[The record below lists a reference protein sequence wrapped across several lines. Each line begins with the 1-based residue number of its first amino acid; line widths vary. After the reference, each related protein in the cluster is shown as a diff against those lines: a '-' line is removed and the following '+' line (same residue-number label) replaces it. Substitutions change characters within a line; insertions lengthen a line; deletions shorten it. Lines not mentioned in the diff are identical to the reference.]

1 MPSTLGTLYNLT
13 LLDLSYNKLN
23 GSIPKELGDLSQLK
37 WLRLS
42 GNSITGELPRSFKN
56 LTILEDLVRG
66 TLLSGK
72 IPDFIA
78 DWSNLKILRLMGS
91 NFEGPLPSGILALS
105 GLKELWVSDLVITTN
120 FSFPSMSQLTAM
132 TSLILRNCSIDDKIP
147 ESISN
152 LSLID
157 LDLSFNKLNGE
168 IPTFRNLKSLCLTR
182 NRFNGSI
189 PNWIQNSVE
198 MDFSYNNFTNATV
211 LQQNKTLVNSFDCC
225 SSKSNTTSIM
235 QLMNDQCPH
244 GKSNYSS
251 LYLNCGGEGTHING
265 DDYDEDSSTLPFKVS
280 QKGNWAYTS
289 SGDFITSIANPRNNT
304 VHSTCGISVPA
315 APLYSTARISALS
328 LDYYGLCFRNGIYNV
343 TLHFAEI
350 VYADDDDY
358 SSLGERVKKDFN
370 VKAEA
375 NGPKKPVTRNFTAN
389 VTNNLLHIQ
398 FYWAGKGITLGLYG
412 PLISAISV
420 TSEQKPGRKLS
431 SFTIAIITVASSLA
445 IILVSLAIIW
455 KLGLL
460 GHKDLRG
467 LEGEALKKKYT
478 FQNIVDATQ
487 NFSSKKEIGCG
498 GSATVY
504 KADMQDGSVLAVK
517 KLPAR
522 SIKGHHEFVTEVRT
536 LEALKGENLV
546 QLLGWYT
553 GDEQLLLIYQ
563 YMENNSLYHALF
575 AKNGWCNNAEL
586 TLELGW
592 ATRYKICE
600 QIADGL
606 VYLHSQAQII
616 HRDIKTSN
624 ILLDKDF
631 NAKISDFGLAKFFN
645 EEQNNVS
652 TKLRG
657 THGYMAPEYATRGVL
672 SVKTDV
678 YSYGVVILEIVTGKS
693 NALYNSSQESEF
705 LLDEAYVLQS
715 EGNILDLIDESVK
728 HKADY
733 SVKEASTVLKLAM
746 LCTNLSATLRPTM
759 SQVLSVLKGEKIIE
773 EISAAKQLVHTNDL
787 KHCKSCVCTL
797 F

>member
-1 MPSTLGTLYNLT
+1 M
-13 LLDLSYNKLN
+13 
-23 GSIPKELGDLSQLK
+23 
-37 WLRLS
+37 
-42 GNSITGELPRSFKN
+42 F
-56 LTILEDLVRG
+56 LV
-66 TLLSGK
+66 
-72 IPDFIA
+72 D
-78 DWSNLKILRLMGS
+78 
-91 NFEGPLPSGILALS
+91 
-105 GLKELWVSDLVITTN
+105 
-120 FSFPSMSQLTAM
+120 
-132 TSLILRNCSIDDKIP
+132 
-147 ESISN
+147 
-152 LSLID
+152 
-157 LDLSFNKLNGE
+157 
-168 IPTFRNLKSLCLTR
+168 
-182 NRFNGSI
+182 
-189 PNWIQNSVE
+189 
-198 MDFSYNNFTNATV
+198 
-211 LQQNKTLVNSFDCC
+211 
-225 SSKSNTTSIM
+225 
-235 QLMNDQCPH
+235 
-244 GKSNYSS
+244 SS
-251 LYLNCGGEGTHING
+251 LYINCGGEGTLING
-265 DDYDEDSSTLPFKVS
+265 NYYDEDNSTLPFKVS

-289 SGDFITSIANPRNNT
+289 SGDFITAIANPRNNT
-304 VHSTCGISVPA
+304 VHSTCGISVPD

-358 SSLGERVKKDFN
+358 SSLGKRIFDIYVQGERVKKDFN

-389 VTNNLLHIQ
+389 VTNNRLHIQ
-398 FYWAGKGITLGLYG
+398 FYWAGKGFTDSRLGLYG

-420 TSEQKPGRKLS
+420 TSEQKPGRKSS
-431 SFTIAIITVASSLA
+431 SFTIAMITVASSLA

-460 GHKDLRG
+460 GHKDLRE

-487 NFSSKKEIGCG
+487 NFSSKKEIGSG

-575 AKNGWCNNAEL
+575 EL

-705 LLDEAYVLQS
+705 LLDEANHVP
-715 EGNILDLIDESVK
+715 SVK
-728 HKADY
+728 R
-733 SVKEASTVLKLAM
+733 S
-746 LCTNLSATLRPTM
+746 
-759 SQVLSVLKGEKIIE
+759 
-773 EISAAKQLVHTNDL
+773 
-787 KHCKSCVCTL
+787 
-797 F
+797 